1 MKKTIIGIAA
11 AVLLAA
17 VFAALIIIKL
27 GELPEGYKDIKKARE
42 KYEKLDS
49 ARLDMTDLSSGELL
63 MSFCF
68 YINGRNEMIFDYD
81 CPQNGERAYSDGKQ
95 FYYKT
100 DGEWNVI
107 KPNDEAYIHNIYNRE
122 YRYPYARGTAFFL
135 DGTAVKEAE
144 IKENGG
150 EKTITYI
157 YDCEKL
163 NESSAKQL
171 DNVSE
176 FAELTCAY
184 TLNADGLIVR
194 FTEKGSLTD
203 ADGNITDIDIAFTVS
218 DVNNVNV
225 IDIPF
230 DQQRFL

>member
-1 MKKTIIGIAA
+1 MKKIIIGIAA
-11 AVLLAA
+11 AVLIAA
-17 VFAALIIIKL
+17 SFAVLVIIKL
-27 GELPEGYKDIKKARE
+27 GELPEGYSDIKKARA

-49 ARLDMTDLSSGELL
+49 ARLEMIDLSSGECL
-63 MSFCF
+63 MTFSF
-68 YINGRNEMIFDYD
+68 YINADNEMILDYD
-81 CPQNGERAYSDGKQ
+81 CPQNGEHAYSDGKQ

-100 DGEWNVI
+100 DGEWTAI
-107 KPNDEAYIHNIYNRE
+107 TPKDEAYIHNLYNRE

-135 DGTAVKEAE
+135 DGTAVSEARTE
-144 IKENGG
+144 ETGSG
-150 EKTITYI
+150 KTITYV
-157 YDCEKL
+157 YDCDKL

-176 FAELTCAY
+176 FSELTCTY

-203 ADGNITDIDIAFTVS
+203 TDGKTENIDIAFEVS

-230 DQQRFL
+230 D